1 MAKREDPTAIV
12 VGAGVGGL
20 AVAIRLAAA
29 GRRVTVVEQADGP
42 GGKVR
47 EAWLGS
53 YRFDLGPSLFTLPEL
68 VMELDALARAASPR
82 AAAVPEFRYRR
93 LDRAAEYFWED
104 GTRFTAWTD
113 PARRDAEVRRAFGVD
128 PSAVNAQLE
137 LSRKTFELTRPVFL
151 DQSLHEPSTYR
162 GAAMRR
168 LVRGMLTLPLTGTLH
183 RRNAQRLGHP
193 HLTQLFDRYATYN
206 GSDPYRAPAMLLA
219 IPHLEHGLGTF
230 LPEGGMGAIARHLH
244 ALGEALGVEYRFN
257 TAVERI
263 LHTSGHVTG
272 VWCTDGPELRSPV
285 VISNADIHPTY
296 RRLLPELPAPE
307 RILGAERST
316 SGLIL
321 YLGVRKQFPE
331 LHVHNLFFSRD
342 YAEEF
347 RRIATD
353 GDPGDDPT
361 VYVNVTSVEE
371 PGDAPPDGMNLFVMV
386 NVRAGSLGSKEDVAR
401 VRAAAIAR
409 LSRAL
414 GTDLEACIE
423 AEEVLTPH
431 LIQSR
436 TSSWQGALYGA
447 SSNTVSAA
455 FLRHRNR
462 HTGLR
467 GLFVVGGSVHPGGG
481 IPLCLMGAG
490 IVADLVA
497 QHHPHP

>member
-1 MAKREDPTAIV
+1 MAKREDATAIV

-29 GRRVTVVEQADGP
+29 GRAVTVVEQGDGP

-47 EAWLGS
+47 EAWLGL

-68 VMELDALARAASPR
+68 VVELDALTRAASPQ
-82 AAAVPEFRYRR
+82 AAEVPAFRFRR
-93 LDRAAEYFWED
+93 MDRAAEYFWED
-104 GTRFTAWTD
+104 GTRFTAWAD
-113 PARRDAEVRRAFGVD
+113 PDRRDAEIRRAFGVD
-128 PSAVNAQLE
+128 PAAVNAQLE

-151 DQSLHEPSTYR
+151 EQSLHEQATYR

-168 LVRGMLTLPLTGTLH
+168 LVRGMLKLPLTGTLH
-183 RRNAQRLGHP
+183 RRNAQRLAHP

-244 ALGEALGVEYRFN
+244 ALGAALGVEYRFN

-263 LHTSGHVTG
+263 LHTSGQVTG
-272 VWCTDGPELRSPV
+272 VCCADGTELRASV
-285 VISNADIHPTY
+285 VVSNADIHPTY
-296 RRLLPELPAPE
+296 RKLLPELPAPE

-321 YLGVRKQFPE
+321 YLGVRKHFPE
-331 LHVHNLFFSRD
+331 LHLHNLFFSRD
-342 YAEEF
+342 YAGEF
-347 RRIATD
+347 QRIASA
-353 GDPGDDPT
+353 GDPGEDPT

-371 PGDAPPDGMNLFVMV
+371 PGDAPPGGMNLFVMV
-386 NVRAGSLGSKEDVAR
+386 NVRAGSLSTPEEVAR
-401 VRAAAIAR
+401 VRKAAIAR
-409 LSRAL
+409 LSRGL
-414 GTDLEACIE
+414 GTDLEAHIE
-423 AEEVLTPH
+423 VEDVLTPN

-447 SSNTVSAA
+447 ASNTASAA

-467 GLFVVGGSVHPGGG
+467 GLYVVGGSVHPGGG

-490 IVADLVA
+490 IVADLVEK
-497 QHHPHP
+497 HHMHA